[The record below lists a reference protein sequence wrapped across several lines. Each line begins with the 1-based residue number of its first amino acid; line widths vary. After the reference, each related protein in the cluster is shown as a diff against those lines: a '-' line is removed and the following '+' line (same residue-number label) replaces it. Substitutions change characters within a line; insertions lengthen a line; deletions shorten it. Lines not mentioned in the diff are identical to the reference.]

1 MNKEHSIRINL
12 FYNIAYQ
19 ALVVVISLI
28 TTPYVSRVLGPTA
41 IGAYSYTLSVATY
54 FGIFGALGAS
64 TYGQL
69 QVAKNRYNVEKLT
82 KTFYTVM
89 YSKIITFLISF
100 FGYFIMLRF
109 SRQYMELFI
118 ILLIYLVAQMI
129 DISWFYQGLEAFCT
143 TVSVNI
149 ATKILSLFLIF
160 VLVNE
165 SEDLFIYVVIQQG
178 ALLTSNL
185 SMWFSLHKYIG
196 LPKLYIRDAF
206 VNIKQNIAYFIP
218 TIATV
223 IYVSVDKCMIGWI
236 TRSNLENG
244 YYEQASKIYSMLVV
258 LITALTTVLLPRMSF
273 LWEDEKKNQKE
284 ITSIFGKALRCIS
297 GIVFPIALGLFV
309 TADNLSLVFFGTG
322 FEKCGILLRIF
333 SVVIVF
339 TSFNSIISNS
349 CMVARGKQGE
359 FNKLLVLS
367 SLVNIAANFILIYC
381 FESVGAA
388 LASLFSEFIL
398 LICTVLKNRK
408 FLLEVHWIK
417 NGLKYFIFSLFM
429 ACILVLG
436 KSFISFDNSMLL
448 LVEILAGGLIYSMC
462 LFISRD
468 ELLNEVIDKI
478 FGLIERK

>member
-1 MNKEHSIRINL
+1 
-12 FYNIAYQ
+12 
-19 ALVVVISLI
+19 
-28 TTPYVSRVLGPTA
+28 
-41 IGAYSYTLSVATY
+41 
-54 FGIFGALGAS
+54 
-64 TYGQL
+64 
-69 QVAKNRYNVEKLT
+69 
-82 KTFYTVM
+82 
-89 YSKIITFLISF
+89 
-100 FGYFIMLRF
+100 
-109 SRQYMELFI
+109 
-118 ILLIYLVAQMI
+118 
-129 DISWFYQGLEAFCT
+129 
-143 TVSVNI
+143 
-149 ATKILSLFLIF
+149 
-160 VLVNE
+160 
-165 SEDLFIYVVIQQG
+165 
-178 ALLTSNL
+178 
-185 SMWFSLHKYIG
+185 
-196 LPKLYIRDAF
+196 
-206 VNIKQNIAYFIP
+206 
-218 TIATV
+218 
-223 IYVSVDKCMIGWI
+223 
-236 TRSNLENG
+236 
-244 YYEQASKIYSMLVV
+244 MLVV

-284 ITSIFGKALRCIS
+284 ITSIYGKALRCIS